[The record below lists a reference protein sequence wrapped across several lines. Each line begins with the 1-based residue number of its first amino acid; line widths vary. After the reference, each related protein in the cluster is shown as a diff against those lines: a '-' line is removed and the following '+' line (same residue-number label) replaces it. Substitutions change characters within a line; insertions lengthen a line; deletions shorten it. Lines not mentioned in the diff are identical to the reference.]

1 MERAMRFEY
10 HAPTRILF
18 GPGVVTEVPP
28 AAKALGERSLVLT
41 GRDPHRAAPL
51 VDRLK
56 AEGMEAAIFPVPG
69 EPSVES
75 VRAGVAQARAVGCDV
90 VIGFGGGS
98 VLDAGK
104 AVAALLT
111 NGGDPTDYLEVVGKG
126 RALARPSAPYIAIP
140 TTAGTGAEVTRN
152 AVLTSSEYYLK
163 ASLRSAFMYPRLA
176 VVDPELTHA
185 LPPAVTAPTGLDA
198 LTQLIEP
205 FVSTAANPLT
215 DALCR
220 DGIIRIARSLRRAW
234 EDGRNATAREDMALA
249 SLFSGIALANAKLG
263 AVHGCAAVL
272 GGRYP
277 APHGAVCA
285 RLLPFVM
292 AANVAALHARS
303 PGSAVLRKY
312 EEVARLLTGRP
323 DATIADG
330 IRWAFSLSADLGI
343 PPLGR
348 YGLVAGDLA
357 AVVMEAQRASSTKG
371 NPVALTDEELADVL
385 RQAL

>member
-1 MERAMRFEY
+1 MRFEFST
-10 HAPTRILF
+10 PTRILF
-18 GPGVVTEVPP
+18 GPGAFQEVAP
-28 AAKALGERSLVLT
+28 AAKALGGRAFVVT
-41 GRDPHRAAPL
+41 GRDPRRAAPL
-51 VDRLK
+51 VEQLQ
-56 AEGMEAAIFPVPG
+56 AGGMEVATFPAPG
-69 EPSVES
+69 EPTVER
-75 VRAGVAQARAVGCDV
+75 VRAGVERAHEVGCDV

-104 AVAALLT
+104 AVAALLA
-111 NGGDPTDYLEVVGKG
+111 NGGDPLDYLEVVGKG
-126 RALARPSAPYIAIP
+126 RALTRPSIPYIAIP

-163 ASLRSAFMYPRLA
+163 ASLRSVFLYPRLA

-185 LPPAVTAPTGLDA
+185 LPPTVTASTGLDA

-220 DGIIRIARSLRRAW
+220 DGVVRVARSLRRAW

-249 SLFSGIALANAKLG
+249 SLFSGFALSNARLG

-303 PGSAVLRKY
+303 PGSPGLRKY
-312 EEVARLLTGRP
+312 EEVARMLTGRP

-330 IRWAFSLSADLGI
+330 IRWAFALCADLGI
-343 PPLGR
+343 PPLSR
-348 YGLVAGDLA
+348 YGMVAGDVA
-357 AVVMEAQRASSTKG
+357 PVVTEAQRASSTKG
-371 NPVALTDEELADVL
+371 NPVVLTDEELADVL

>member
-1 MERAMRFEY
+1 MRFEF
-10 HAPTRILF
+10 HVPTRVLF
-18 GPGVVTEVPP
+18 GPGTVKEAAPS
-28 AAKALGERSLVLT
+28 AKALGARALVVT
-41 GRDPHRAAPL
+41 GRDPGRAAPL
-51 VDRLK
+51 LEQLK
-56 AEGMEAAIFPVPG
+56 AQGLGVTVFNVPG
-69 EPSVES
+69 EPTVER
-75 VRAGVAQARAVGCDV
+75 VRAGVERAQEEGCDLV
-90 VIGFGGGS
+90 VGFGGGS

-111 NGGDPTDYLEVVGKG
+111 NAGDPLDYLEVIGKG
-126 RALARPSAPYIAIP
+126 QALTRPSAPYLAIP

-152 AVLTSSEYYLK
+152 AVLASPEHYVK
-163 ASLRSAFMYPRLA
+163 VSLRSVFMYPRLA
-176 VVDPELTHA
+176 VVDPELTHT
-185 LPPAVTAPTGLDA
+185 LPPAVTASTGLDA

-205 FVSTAANPLT
+205 FVSANANPLT

-220 DGIIRIARSLRRAW
+220 DGMARVARSLRRAW

-249 SLFSGIALANAKLG
+249 SLLGGLALANARLG

-292 AANVAALHARS
+292 AANVAALHDRS
-303 PGSAVLRKY
+303 TGGPALRRY
-312 EEVARLLTGRP
+312 EEVARILTGRP
-323 DATIADG
+323 EATIADG
-330 IRWAFSLSADLGI
+330 IRWVHALCADLGV

-348 YGLVAGDLA
+348 HGMVAA
-357 AVVMEAQRASSTKG
+357 EIPAVVTEAQRASSTKG
-371 NPVALTDEELADVL
+371 NPIALTDEELAEVL

>member
-1 MERAMRFEY
+1 MRFE
-10 HAPTRILF
+10 HHTPTRIVF
-18 GPGVVTEVPP
+18 GRGVVTEVP
-28 AAKALGERSLVLT
+28 ATAKALGERLLVLT
-41 GRDPHRAAPL
+41 GRDPGRAGPL

-56 AEGMEAAIFPVPG
+56 AAGVEAATFPTPG

-75 VRAGVAQARAVGCDV
+75 VRAGVARAQAIGCDV

-126 RALARPSAPYIAIP
+126 RALVRPSAPYIAIP

-152 AVLTSSEYYLK
+152 AVLISSEYYLK

-176 VVDPELTHA
+176 VVDPELTHT
-185 LPPAVTAPTGLDA
+185 LPPAVTASTGLDA

-205 FVSTAANPLT
+205 FVSTAANPFT

-220 DGIIRIARSLRRAW
+220 DGITRVARSLRRAW

-249 SLFSGIALANAKLG
+249 SLFSGIALANARLG
-263 AVHGCAAVL
+263 AVHGCAAAL

-285 RLLPFVM
+285 RVLPFVM
-292 AANVAALHARS
+292 AANVAALDARA
-303 PGSAVLRKY
+303 PGSPVLRKY
-312 EEVARLLTGRP
+312 EEVGRLLTGRP

-330 IRWAFSLSADLGI
+330 IRWAFSLCADLGI
-343 PPLGR
+343 PPLGQ
-348 YGLVAGDLA
+348 YGMTADDLA
-357 AVVMEAQRASSTKG
+357 AVAMEAQRASSTKG
-371 NPVALTDEELADVL
+371 NPVALSDNELADVL
-385 RQAL
+385 RQAM